1 MSSKELVNKGG
12 DIIIYQT
19 EDGLTKIDVKFDKD
33 TVWLNQQQMAEL
45 YQSSRTNV
53 VEHIKHIY
61 EEGELSE
68 ISTCRKFRQV
78 RVEGNR
84 EVTREIP
91 FYNLDMIISLGYRIK
106 SAIATR
112 FRIWATQRLKEYLI
126 KGFTL
131 DDERLKG
138 NGGGAYWKELL
149 DRIRDIRSSEKVLYR
164 QVLDLY
170 ATSVDYNPKSEESRL
185 FFKMVQ
191 NKLHYA
197 AHGHTAAEVIYE
209 RADADKP
216 FMGLTTFSGE
226 MPALKDISIA
236 KNYLN
241 ENELKIL
248 NNLVSG
254 YFDIAEINAL
264 EHKPMYMSDYIR
276 QLDSVLTSGNRPLLE
291 GAGSVSHEQALEKA
305 TAEYRKYQNN
315 TLSPVEEACLETLKE
330 TEKMVKKNA
339 KGKKS

>member
-1 MSSKELVNKGG
+1 MDNQTENTG

-19 EDGLTKIDVKFDKD
+19 EDGLTKINVKLDNE
-33 TVWLNQQQMAEL
+33 TVWLSQQQLAEL
-45 YQSSRTNV
+45 YQTSRTNV

-61 EEGELSE
+61 EEGELLSN
-68 ISTCRKFRQV
+68 STCRNFRQV
-78 RVEGNR
+78 RMEGNR
-84 EVTREIP
+84 EVSRDIP
-91 FYNLDMIISLGYRIK
+91 FYNLDLIISLGYRIK

-112 FRIWATQRLKEYLI
+112 FRIWATQRLKEYMV
-126 KGFTL
+126 KGFTM

-138 NGGGAYWKELL
+138 NGGGNYWKELL

-170 ATSVDYNPKSEESRL
+170 ATSVDYNPKSDESIL

-226 MPALKDISIA
+226 LPALKDIGIA

-254 YFDIAEINAL
+254 YFDLAEINAL

-291 GAGSVSHEQALEKA
+291 GAGSISHAQALEKA
-305 TAEYRKYQNN
+305 TTEYRKYQNN
-315 TLSPVEEACLETLKE
+315 TLSPVEEAYLETVKATAQL
-330 TEKMVKKNA
+330 VKKNT
-339 KGKKS
+339 KSKKQ

>member
-1 MSSKELVNKGG
+1 MKQNLENTG

-19 EDGLTKIDVKFDKD
+19 EDGLTRISVKLDED

-61 EEGELSE
+61 EEGELRE
-68 ISTCRKFRQV
+68 DVTCRKFRQV
-78 RVEGNR
+78 RLEGNR
-84 EVTREIP
+84 EVNRELP

-106 SAIATR
+106 SVIATR
-112 FRIWATQRLKEYLI
+112 FRIWATQRLKEYMI
-126 KGFTL
+126 KGFTM

-138 NGGGAYWKELL
+138 NGGGNYWKELL

-170 ATSVDYNPKSEESRL
+170 ATSVDYNPKSEESIL

-197 AHGHTAAEVIYE
+197 THGHTAAEVIYE

-226 MPALKDISIA
+226 LPALKDIGIA

-254 YFDIAEINAL
+254 YFDLAEISAL
-264 EHKPMYMSDYIR
+264 EHKPMYMSDYIH
-276 QLDSVLTSGNRPLLE
+276 QLDSVLTSSNRPMLE
-291 GAGSVSHEQALEKA
+291 GAGSVSHTQALEKA

-315 TLSPVEEACLETLKE
+315 TLSPVEEAYLDTIKE
-330 TEKMVKKNA
+330 TAKLLKKNT
-339 KGKKS
+339 

>member
-1 MSSKELVNKGG
+1 MDNQTENTG

-19 EDGLTKIDVKFDKD
+19 EDGLTKINVKLDND
-33 TVWLNQQQMAEL
+33 TVWLNQQQMSEL
-45 YQSSRTNV
+45 FQSSRTNI

-61 EEGELSE
+61 EEGELTVE
-68 ISTCRKFRQV
+68 STCRNFRQV
-78 RVEGNR
+78 RLEGNR
-84 EVTREIP
+84 EVSREIP

-112 FRIWATQRLKEYLI
+112 FRIWATQRLKEYMV
-126 KGFTL
+126 KGFTM

-138 NGGGAYWKELL
+138 NGGGNYWKELL

-170 ATSVDYNPKSEESRL
+170 ATSVDYNPKSNESML

-226 MPALKDISIA
+226 LPALKDIGIA

-264 EHKPMYMSDYIR
+264 EHKPMYMSDYIH

-291 GAGSVSHEQALEKA
+291 GPGSVSHAQALEKA
-305 TAEYRKYQNN
+305 ATEYRKYQSN
-315 TLSPVEEACLETLKE
+315 TLSPVEEAYLETVKA
-330 TEKMVKKNA
+330 TEQLVKKTQNQ
-339 KGKKS
+339 KNNH

>member
-1 MSSKELVNKGG
+1 MDNQTENTG

-19 EDGLTKIDVKFDKD
+19 EDGLTKINVKLDNE
-33 TVWLNQQQMAEL
+33 TVWLSQQQLAEL
-45 YQSSRTNV
+45 YQTSRTNV

-61 EEGELSE
+61 EEGELLSN
-68 ISTCRKFRQV
+68 STCRNFRQV
-78 RVEGNR
+78 RMEGNR
-84 EVTREIP
+84 EVSRDIP
-91 FYNLDMIISLGYRIK
+91 FYNLDLIISLGYRIK

-112 FRIWATQRLKEYLI
+112 FRIWATQRLKEYMV
-126 KGFTL
+126 KGFTM

-138 NGGGAYWKELL
+138 NGGGNYWKELL

-170 ATSVDYNPKSEESRL
+170 ATSVDYNPKSDESIL

-226 MPALKDISIA
+226 LPALKDIGIA

-254 YFDIAEINAL
+254 YFDLAEINAL

-291 GAGSVSHEQALEKA
+291 GAGSISHAQALEKA
-305 TAEYRKYQNN
+305 STEYRKYQNN
-315 TLSPVEEACLETLKE
+315 TLSPVEEAYLETVKATAQL
-330 TEKMVKKNA
+330 VKKTQNQ
-339 KGKKS
+339 KNNH

>member
-1 MSSKELVNKGG
+1 MDTNKQNTG

-19 EDGLTKIDVKFDKD
+19 EDGLTKINVKLDNE
-33 TVWLNQQQMAEL
+33 TVWLSQQQLAEL
-45 YQSSRTNV
+45 YQTSRTNV

-61 EEGELSE
+61 EEGELSS
-68 ISTCRKFRQV
+68 ISTCRNFRQV
-78 RVEGNR
+78 RIEGNR
-84 EVTREIP
+84 EVSREIS
-91 FYNLDMIISLGYRIK
+91 FYNLDLIISLGYRIK

-112 FRIWATQRLKEYLI
+112 FRIWATQRLKEYMI
-126 KGFTL
+126 KGFTM

-138 NGGGAYWKELL
+138 NGGGNYWKELL

-170 ATSVDYNPKSEESRL
+170 ATSVDYNPKSDESIL

-191 NKLHYA
+191 KKLHNA

-226 MPALKDISIA
+226 LPALKDIGIA

-254 YFDIAEINAL
+254 YFDLAEINAL

-291 GAGSVSHEQALEKA
+291 GPGSVSHAQALEKA

-315 TLSPVEEACLETLKE
+315 TLSPVEEAYLETVKATAKL
-330 TEKMVKKNA
+330 VKKNA
-339 KGKKS
+339 KGKKQ

>member
-1 MSSKELVNKGG
+1 MNNKTENTG

-19 EDGLTKIDVKFDKD
+19 EDGLTKINVKLDNE
-33 TVWLNQQQMAEL
+33 TVWLSQQQLAEL
-45 YQSSRTNV
+45 YQTSRTNV

-61 EEGELSE
+61 EEGELPS
-68 ISTCRKFRQV
+68 ISTCRNLRQV
-78 RVEGNR
+78 RMEGNR
-84 EVTREIP
+84 EVSRDIP
-91 FYNLDMIISLGYRIK
+91 FYNLDLIISLGYRIK

-112 FRIWATQRLKEYLI
+112 FRIWATQRLKEYMI
-126 KGFTL
+126 KGFTM

-138 NGGGAYWKELL
+138 NGGGNYWKELL

-170 ATSVDYNPKSEESRL
+170 ATSVDYNPKSDESIL

-226 MPALKDISIA
+226 LPALKDIGIA

-241 ENELKIL
+241 ETELKIL
-248 NNLVSG
+248 NNIVSG

-264 EHKPMYMSDYIR
+264 EHKPMYMSDYIN

-291 GAGSVSHEQALEKA
+291 GAGTISHAQALEKA
-305 TAEYRKYQNN
+305 SAEYRKYQQN
-315 TLSPVEEACLETLKE
+315 TLSPVEEAYLETVKATAKL
-330 TEKMVKKNA
+330 VKKNA
-339 KGKKS
+339 KGKKQ